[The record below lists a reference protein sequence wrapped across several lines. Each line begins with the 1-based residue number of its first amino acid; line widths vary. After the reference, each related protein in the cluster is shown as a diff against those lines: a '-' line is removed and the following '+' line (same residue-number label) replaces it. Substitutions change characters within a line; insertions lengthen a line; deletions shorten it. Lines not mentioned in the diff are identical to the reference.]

1 MRIHCRNLF
10 QSPQVTAFKRE
21 YREFIRKNIEP
32 KIFHE
37 NLTPPKMS
45 FLSWNPMRKK
55 GEPHRWRKKNP
66 SPVALPACNPT

>member
-45 FLSWNPMRKK
+45 FLSWNPLRKK
-55 GEPHRWRKKNP
+55 GNRIAGEKNP